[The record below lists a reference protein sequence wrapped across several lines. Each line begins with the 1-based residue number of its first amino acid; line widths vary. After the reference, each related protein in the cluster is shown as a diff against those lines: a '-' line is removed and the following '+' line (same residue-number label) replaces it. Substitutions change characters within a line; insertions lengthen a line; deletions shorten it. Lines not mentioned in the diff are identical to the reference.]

1 MMDSRLDSLFRTG
14 FKPAE
19 KTDTRQGIRR
29 EEPTDPDKKKEH
41 HREEKEPAPF
51 SDDPVLS
58 LQSLHSVLTMLLQQG
73 GENAPVTSPAPV
85 PLSAPPA
92 LLPPEAQR
100 ASRAASAYQSTA
112 RSVSPGNSVAL
123 GDAPQPPA
131 SGPAIVLSAAE
142 LRSIHALLHDVE
154 TLARHGV
161 ATITLRPAESFLQSL
176 MESVKDALEQHKP

>member
-1 MMDSRLDSLFRTG
+1 MDSRLDSLFRTG

-29 EEPTDPDKKKEH
+29 EEQTDPDRKKEP

-112 RSVSPGNSVAL
+112 RSVSPGSNSVAL
-123 GDAPQPPA
+123 DDTPQPPA

-154 TLARHGV
+154 ILARQGV
-161 ATITLRPAESFLQSL
+161 ATITLRPAESFLQSV